1 VSVPL
6 YMDVHVPL
14 AVTQALRSR
23 GVDVITAQDD
33 GSATLSDSALLDRAT
48 ALGRALFTHDSD
60 FLREAATRQATGHP
74 FSGVV
79 HVPHQKLPIRKMID
93 DLELIAKAYE
103 PSDMEDRVE
112 YLPL

>member
-1 VSVPL
+1 
-6 YMDVHVPL
+6 MDVHVPL
-14 AVTQALRSR
+14 GVTQGLRAR

-33 GSATLSDSALLDRAT
+33 GSATLSDSELLDRAA
-48 ALGRALFTHDSD
+48 ALGRATFTHDSD
-60 FLREAATRQATGHP
+60 FLREAATRQAAGHA

-79 HVPHQKLPIRKMID
+79 YVPHQKLPIGKMID

-103 PSDMEDRVE
+103 PSDMGNRVE